1 MSAGT
6 ALAADPLAAIT
17 AARVLPVA
25 VVDDADHAQPL
36 AAALAAG
43 GLPLVEITFRTP
55 AAADAIA
62 AAVEAG
68 TAMVGAGTILNAGQ
82 ARTAIDAGARFVV
95 SPGFDADVVE
105 ACRSRRV
112 PVIPG
117 VVTATETMAAVAVG
131 LDTVKFFPAEA
142 AGGLAVLSALHS
154 VFPEVTFVPTGG
166 VKPDNLADYL
176 AHPAVSAVGGS
187 WMVERAI
194 VATGDWAE
202 VTARTRAA
210 VEMAGRA

>member
-1 MSAGT
+1 VSTGT

-25 VVDDADHAQPL
+25 VVDDAEHAQPL
-36 AAALAAG
+36 SAALAAG

-68 TAMVGAGTILNAGQ
+68 TAMVGAGTILDAGQ

-95 SPGFDADVVE
+95 SPGFDAGVVE
-105 ACRSRRV
+105 ACRRRRV

-117 VVTATETMAAVAVG
+117 VVTATETMAAVAAG

-142 AGGLAVLSALHS
+142 AGGLTVLSALHS
-154 VFPEVTFVPTGG
+154 VFPEVAFVPTGG

-194 VATGDWAE
+194 VATGNWAE

-210 VEMAGRA
+210 LEMAGRA

>member
-1 MSAGT
+1 MSTGT

-25 VVDDADHAQPL
+25 VVDDAEHAQPL
-36 AAALAAG
+36 SAALAAG

-68 TAMVGAGTILNAGQ
+68 TAMVGAGTILDAGQ

-95 SPGFDADVVE
+95 SPGFDAGVVE
-105 ACRSRRV
+105 ACRRRRV

-117 VVTATETMAAVAVG
+117 VVTATETMAAVAAG

-142 AGGLAVLSALHS
+142 AGGLTVLSALHS
-154 VFPEVTFVPTGG
+154 VFPEVAFVPTGG

-194 VATGDWAE
+194 VATGNWAE

-210 VEMAGRA
+210 LEMAGRA